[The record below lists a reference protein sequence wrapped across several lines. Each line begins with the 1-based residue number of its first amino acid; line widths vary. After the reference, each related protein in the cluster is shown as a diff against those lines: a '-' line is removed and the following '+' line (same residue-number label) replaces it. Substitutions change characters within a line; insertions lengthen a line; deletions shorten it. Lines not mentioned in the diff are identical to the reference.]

1 MIKARIYQIVK
12 AAYAA
17 HGHYSTQLFGRP
29 MRLDPEFM
37 EFWRSLR
44 RGLWEPETIALLD
57 KVLLPDDVYC
67 DVGAWIGP
75 TVLCAATKCKT
86 VYCFEPDRF
95 AYESLLKNIRL
106 NAMTNIVPF
115 HIALSDSDGLVEM
128 ASRGNLGDTM
138 TSLLADKSGKQTI
151 TVPCISWSTFLTTFQ
166 PHVID
171 VLKID
176 TEGAEFMLLPAMRE
190 YLAEHRPALY
200 LSTHAPFLPAETR
213 LQHLQQLMEILRVY
227 DRCMTSHLVPAT
239 HDVLTSQEALEG
251 YPAYLFFDSAK
262 RPDLC

>member
-1 MIKARIYQIVK
+1 MIKARIYKLVK

-17 HGHYSTQLFGRP
+17 HGHYYARLFGRR
-29 MRLDPEFM
+29 MRLDSDYM

-44 RGLWEPETIALLD
+44 RGLWEPETITLLD
-57 KVLLPDDVYC
+57 KVLRPDDVYC

-75 TVLCAATKCKT
+75 TVLCAATKCKA

-106 NAMTNIVPF
+106 NAMTNVVPF
-115 HIALSDSDGLVEM
+115 HVALSDSDGLVDM

-138 TSLLADKSGKQTI
+138 TSLLADKTGKQII
-151 TVPCISWSTFLTTFQ
+151 TVPCISWDTFLATFR
-166 PHVID
+166 PPVMD

-176 TEGAEFMLLPAMRE
+176 TEGAEFMLIPAMSE
-190 YLAEHRPALY
+190 YLAEHRPVLY
-200 LSTHAPFLPAETR
+200 LSTHAPFLTEETR
-213 LQHLQQLMEILRVY
+213 LLRLQQLIEVLRVY
-227 DRCMTSHLVPAT
+227 DRCATANLVPAT
-239 HDVLTSQEALEG
+239 HDVLLSQETLEA
-251 YPAYLFFDSAK
+251 YPAYLFFDSKK